1 MAHIWTNKPHYKSDK
16 MDYPDQLYKEDIL
29 ATNETIIDDFITFV
43 ENDKFPCVA
52 AKDSLNKDQIKFF
65 VADNM
70 ACPKDDQSMLYFLYD
85 FIDQYRLSE
94 TQFHSACVI
103 FKNYFPVNEKMF
115 DQLLWMRLQ
124 ALSDLDA
131 LKYDHDKRVSSDPSS
146 PEFSFSLK
154 EEAFYVI
161 GMSPA
166 SSRDARHFKYPAL
179 VFNAHAQFEQLRSLN
194 RYEKMKNI
202 VRKKEME
209 FSGSINPMLEDFGK
223 SSEVHQY
230 SGMQHDSSWKCP
242 LNFT

>member
-1 MAHIWTNKPHYKSDK
+1 MEH
-16 MDYPDQLYKEDIL
+16 PDQFL
-29 ATNETIIDDFITFV
+29 AENISNENEIIVNDFIAFV
-43 ENDKFPCVA
+43 NNEEFPCVA
-52 AKDSLNKDQIKFF
+52 AKAALSKDQIKFF
-65 VADNM
+65 VADHM
-70 ACPKDDQSMLYFLYD
+70 ACPKDDQSILSFLYN

-94 TQFHSACVI
+94 TQFHSVCVI
-103 FKNYFPVNEKMF
+103 FKNPFLVNEKMF

-146 PEFSFSLK
+146 PDFSFSLK

-166 SSRDARHFKYPAL
+166 SSRNARHFKYPAL

>member
-1 MAHIWTNKPHYKSDK
+1 MEH
-16 MDYPDQLYKEDIL
+16 PDQLL
-29 ATNETIIDDFITFV
+29 AENISNENEIIADDFIAFLNN
-43 ENDKFPCVA
+43 EEFPCVA
-52 AKDSLNKDQIKFF
+52 AKAALSKDQIKFL
-65 VADNM
+65 VADYM
-70 ACPKDDQSMLYFLYD
+70 ACPKDDQSILSFLYN

-103 FKNYFPVNEKMF
+103 FKNPFPVYEKMF

-131 LKYDHDKRVSSDPSS
+131 LKYDHDKRVSSDPTS
-146 PEFSFSLK
+146 PDFSFSLK

-194 RYEKMKNI
+194 RYEKLKNI
-202 VRKKEME
+202 VRKKDME
-209 FSGSINPMLEDFGK
+209 LSGSINPMLEDFGN

>member
-1 MAHIWTNKPHYKSDK
+1 MEHA
-16 MDYPDQLYKEDIL
+16 DQLMEENISND
-29 ATNETIIDDFITFV
+29 NEIIVDDFKAFV
-43 ENDKFPCVA
+43 NNEEFPCVA
-52 AKDSLNKDQIKFF
+52 AKAALSKDQIKFF
-65 VADNM
+65 VADHM
-70 ACPKDDQSMLYFLYD
+70 ACPKDDQSILSFLYN

-103 FKNYFPVNEKMF
+103 FKNPFPVNEKMF

-124 ALSDLDA
+124 VLSDLDA

-146 PEFSFSLK
+146 PDFSFSLK

-161 GMSPA
+161 GISPA
-166 SSRDARHFKYPAL
+166 SSRNARHFKYPAL

>member
-1 MAHIWTNKPHYKSDK
+1 MEH
-16 MDYPDQLYKEDIL
+16 PDQLLAEDISI
-29 ATNETIIDDFITFV
+29 ANEIIVDYFIAFV
-43 ENDKFPCVA
+43 NNEEFPCVA
-52 AKDSLNKDQIKFF
+52 AKAASSKDQIKFF
-65 VADNM
+65 IADHM
-70 ACPKDDQSMLYFLYD
+70 ACPKDDQSILSFLYD

-103 FKNYFPVNEKMF
+103 FKNPFPVDEKMF

-146 PEFSFSLK
+146 PHFSFSLK

-194 RYEKMKNI
+194 RYEKLKNI
-202 VRKKEME
+202 VRKKDME
-209 FSGSINPMLEDFGK
+209 LSGSINPMLEDFGA
-223 SSEVHQY
+223 SSEVFQY
-230 SGMQHDSSWKCP
+230 SGRQYEKSWQCP
-242 LNFT
+242 LKIIHGESSDHSTP

>member
-1 MAHIWTNKPHYKSDK
+1 MEH
-16 MDYPDQLYKEDIL
+16 PDQLL
-29 ATNETIIDDFITFV
+29 AENISNENEIIADDFIAFLNN
-43 ENDKFPCVA
+43 EEFPCVA
-52 AKDSLNKDQIKFF
+52 AKAALSKDQIKFL
-65 VADNM
+65 VADHM
-70 ACPKDDQSMLYFLYD
+70 ACPKDDQSILSFLYN

-103 FKNYFPVNEKMF
+103 FKNPFPVYEKMF

-194 RYEKMKNI
+194 RYEKLKNI
-202 VRKKEME
+202 VRKKDME
-209 FSGSINPMLEDFGK
+209 LSGSINPMLEDFGK

>member
-1 MAHIWTNKPHYKSDK
+1 MEH
-16 MDYPDQLYKEDIL
+16 PDQLL
-29 ATNETIIDDFITFV
+29 AENISNENEIIADDFIAFLNN
-43 ENDKFPCVA
+43 EEFPCVA
-52 AKDSLNKDQIKFF
+52 AKAALSKDQIKFL
-65 VADNM
+65 VADHM
-70 ACPKDDQSMLYFLYD
+70 ACPKDDQSILSFLYN

-103 FKNYFPVNEKMF
+103 FKNPFPVYEKMF

-131 LKYDHDKRVSSDPSS
+131 LKYAHDKRVSSDPSS

-194 RYEKMKNI
+194 RYEKLKNI
-202 VRKKEME
+202 VRKKDME
-209 FSGSINPMLEDFGK
+209 LSGSINPILEDFGN

>member
-1 MAHIWTNKPHYKSDK
+1 MEH
-16 MDYPDQLYKEDIL
+16 PDQLL
-29 ATNETIIDDFITFV
+29 AENISNENEIIVDDFRAFV
-43 ENDKFPCVA
+43 NKEEFPCVA
-52 AKDSLNKDQIKFF
+52 AKASLDKNQIKFF
-65 VADNM
+65 VADHM
-70 ACPKDDQSMLYFLYD
+70 ACPKDDQSILSFLYN

-103 FKNYFPVNEKMF
+103 FKNPFPVNEEMF
-115 DQLLWMRLQ
+115 DRLLWMRLQ

-166 SSRDARHFKYPAL
+166 SSRDARHFKYPTL

-194 RYEKMKNI
+194 RYEKIKNI

-209 FSGSINPMLEDFGK
+209 ISGSINPMLEDFGK